1 MEKYEDFKVRN
12 ANWGEYGF
20 VTEKEMQRNYE
31 IALNVEKKY
40 MEKFGN
46 INEPRIGD
54 IVEFADDF
62 QVFKHA
68 KIVEDLYYKNEYGVL
83 CICENGTSFTS
94 GTGFSTS
101 GGAFVRR
108 HKSLLKYAGEEENLV
123 WTWGCNGSGAH
134 QGIYFPL
141 KVRKWI
147 IPYESP
153 KFASRV
159 IIHGRFSKNPYGEPF
174 RYAVGIE
181 NFGHCGFGECFE
193 SIKAFRAW
201 ADYVGYKSNPH
212 WSIFDRRSSQK
223 LVRKFVCKDS
233 DIPADGKP
241 LKALNNGRIRDAWV
255 VSNEREII
263 TYVDHRSNGDPM
275 GARFG
280 TPEYEE
286 EMKLYRKYHANP
298 LGV

>member
-1 MEKYEDFKVRN
+1 MESYEKFKARN
-12 ANWGEYGF
+12 VNWGEYGF
-20 VTEKEMQRNYE
+20 VEEKEMQRNYE
-31 IALNVEKKY
+31 IAINVEKKY
-40 MEKFGN
+40 IEKYGN
-46 INEPRIGD
+46 IEEPRIGD
-54 IVEFADDF
+54 IVEFADDYN
-62 QVFKHA
+62 VFRHA

-83 CICENGTSFTS
+83 CICEHGTSFTS

-101 GGAFVRR
+101 GGAFVRK

-123 WTWGCNGSGAH
+123 WTWGCYGSGAH

-147 IPYESP
+147 IPYELP

-159 IIHGRFSKNPYGEPF
+159 IIHGRFSKNPYGEPY

-181 NFGHCGFGECFE
+181 NFGEFGFGECFE
-193 SIKAFRAW
+193 SIKAFKAW
-201 ADYVGYKSNPH
+201 ADYVGYKHNPY
-212 WSIFDRRSSQK
+212 WGIFDRRSSQK
-223 LVRKFVCKDS
+223 LIRKYVCKDS
-233 DIPADGKP
+233 DIPENGKP

-255 VSNEREII
+255 VSNDREII
-263 TYVDHRSNGDPM
+263 TYVDHRSTGDPM

-286 EMKLYRKYHANP
+286 EYKIYLKYHANP